1 MVEYTCKKCNKVFN
15 RKYNYEVHI
24 SKKFDCSIKYQV
36 VNNRVA
42 GIINNSTNLPNIP
55 PNAEI
60 FPPNAEI
67 SPPISSFIPP
77 IDVIDVKHHN
87 KCNICNKKFTRSDNY
102 KRHMM
107 FRCKFTIEPIKE
119 NNKVIELLTEM
130 NHKIENLQIKNNE
143 LQNTI
148 LELKE
153 QKSSITTN
161 TNSHN
166 TTNNTINNNV
176 IIKFGDEDAK
186 SILSKKDIQ
195 YIVDAHKEYLL
206 QRSIE
211 VTHCNNKY
219 PSLQNI
225 YVPDKKMQMI
235 NIFNGENYELKNIET
250 VIMDLITTHQNN
262 LDDYRRMKDIKIDR
276 NKREDMDEYVDNFH
290 RFNESSS
297 DHKKQLYDSVLNDV
311 KLILYNNKDK
321 IKETEKSLKKK
332 QKN

>member
-1 MVEYTCKKCNKVFN
+1 MVVYKCNNCNRDFTRKNDLERHNN
-15 RKYNYEVHI
+15 RKFKCI
-24 SKKFDCSIKYQV
+24 S
-36 VNNRVA
+36 VNLDGLLDDIQKSSNPPA
-42 GIINNSTNLPNIP
+42 ITPIIEN
-55 PNAEI
+55 
-60 FPPNAEI
+60 F
-67 SPPISSFIPP
+67 PPISSFIPP
-77 IDVIDVKHHN
+77 VDVIEVKHHN

-119 NNKVIELLTEM
+119 DNNQVINLLTQINERQI
-130 NHKIENLQIKNNE
+130 KIEEENKQQKQKIDE

-161 TNSHN
+161 S
-166 TTNNTINNNV
+166 NNTINSNNTV